1 MGQILLVRHGQA
13 SWDGEDYDVLS
24 EVGHRQGELLGAAL
38 AARDIRPD
46 LVVTGGMRRHR
57 ETVENLVDGASLGH
71 VGVEL
76 DAGWDEYDH
85 VSMLAQVP
93 TSFAGDKPSAAEFQ
107 AWMEQATDRWVR
119 GENAEDYHEPFAEFT
134 DRVEVALRR
143 TAEAAEGRTAL
154 VVTSGGPISWV
165 TTTLLGGDAALWSRL
180 NVVCVNSGVTK
191 LVTGRRGV
199 TLVSFNEHTHL
210 ESQPG
215 LLTYR

>member
-1 MGQILLVRHGQA
+1 MGQLLLVRHGQA

-24 EVGHRQGELLGAAL
+24 ERGHRQGELLGAAL
-38 AARDIRPD
+38 ADRGVRPD
-46 LVVTGGMRRHR
+46 LVVTGGMRRHKD
-57 ETVENLVDGASLGH
+57 TVENLVAGAGLGH

-76 DAGWDEYDH
+76 DVGWDEYDH

-93 TSFAGDKPSAAEFQ
+93 TEFAGEKPTAAEFQ
-107 AWMEQATDRWVR
+107 SWMEQATDRWIT
-119 GENAEDYHEPFAEFT
+119 GANAEDYHEPFADFAA
-134 DRVEVALRR
+134 RVGSAFRR
-143 TAEAAEGRTAL
+143 AAELAQGRVVL

-165 TTTLLGGDAALWSRL
+165 TASQLGGDASLWSRL
-180 NVVCVNSGVTK
+180 NVVCVNTGVTK

-210 ESQPG
+210 ESQPD

>member
-1 MGQILLVRHGQA
+1 MGQVLLVRHGQA
-13 SWDGEDYDVLS
+13 SWDGDDYDVLS
-24 EVGHRQGELLGAAL
+24 ERGHEQARLLGAAL
-38 AARDIRPD
+38 AARGIRPD
-46 LVVTGGMRRHR
+46 VVVGGGMRRHR
-57 ETVENLVDGASLGH
+57 ETVDNVVSGGGWGQVD
-71 VGVEL
+71 VEL

-93 TSFAGDKPSAAEFQ
+93 TSFAGEKPTAGEFQ
-107 AWMEQATDRWVR
+107 AWMEQATDRWIR
-119 GENAEDYHEPFAEFT
+119 GEHAEDYHEPFAEFT
-134 DRVEVALRR
+134 ARVEAALRR
-143 TAEAAEGRTAL
+143 TVGGAGGTTL

-165 TTTLLGGDAALWSRL
+165 TASLLGGGATLWSRL

-210 ESQPG
+210 EGRDPE

>member
-1 MGQILLVRHGQA
+1 MGQLLLVRHGQA

-24 EVGHRQGELLGAAL
+24 EIGHRQGELLGAAL
-38 AARDIRPD
+38 AARGIRPE

-57 ETVENLVDGASLGH
+57 DTVENLVAGAGLGH

-93 TSFAGDKPSAAEFQ
+93 TSFAGDTPSAAEFQ